1 MSAEQCRQ
9 LNDNNLECC
18 DGDLCNKGECYG
30 NRSSLQF
37 TCRISAQYIN
47 LSLDNALFASMEPVR
62 VKGGMS
68 LRNGMW
74 HGLRNDIIMRNLIY
88 AAA

>member
-1 MSAEQCRQ
+1 MYGDQSGEFVCR
-9 LNDNNLECC
+9 
-18 DGDLCNKGECYG
+18 YW
-30 NRSSLQF
+30 
-37 TCRISAQYIN
+37 A
-47 LSLDNALFASMEPVR
+47 VR

-88 AAA
+88 ADHFQRNKLN